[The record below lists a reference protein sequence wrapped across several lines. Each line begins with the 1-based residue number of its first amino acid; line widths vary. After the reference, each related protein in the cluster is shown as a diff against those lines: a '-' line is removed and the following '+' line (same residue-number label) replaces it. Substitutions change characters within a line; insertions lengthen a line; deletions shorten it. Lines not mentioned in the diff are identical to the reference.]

1 MNKQATI
8 FEAIASSGI
17 FLALGTASF
26 MEDLRNDKSDPA
38 QQVKMAKALRKRVI
52 LLIDPNLSPGQKD
65 ELRTFFH
72 GFDTVREV
80 MFDPRRHNWDGLEVA
95 LEEMRIIPKQKKEV
109 RSRG

>member
-26 MEDLRNDKSDPA
+26 LEELQNDKSDPA

-52 LLIDPNLSPGQKD
+52 LLIDSNLAPGHRD
-65 ELRTFFH
+65 ELRTFFND
-72 GFDTVREV
+72 FDTVREII
-80 MFDPRRHNWDGLEVA
+80 FDPRSPNWDELEA
-95 LEEMRIIPKQKKEV
+95 ELIRLKEEDCV
-109 RSRG
+109 